1 MLALITGTAL
11 QSVLPKPKEFLYR
24 NTPFGAPSGPVLKVQ
39 MGGRDVYCL
48 NRHGIEGQTAA
59 HLVNYRANVWALREL
74 GITNAIA
81 TATVGG
87 INPALGRGAIVVP
100 DQIIDYT
107 YDRKQTFVGIGKI
120 DHYDFT
126 RPFDDG
132 LRDTLISALPGE
144 FHSNEHIQGCYG
156 VTQGPRFET
165 AAEIDRFRQDG
176 CDLVGM
182 TLMPEASLAREARI
196 RYAALCLVVNPAAGV
211 EEGGVDLEDTGVV
224 TKKALGGLGRMLE
237 SVVELIQE
245 GN

>member
-11 QSVLPKPKEFLYR
+11 QSVLPRPREFIYR
-24 NTPFGAPSGPVLKVQ
+24 NTPYGAPSGPVLEVQ
-39 MGGRDVYCL
+39 MGGKSVYCL

-59 HLVNYRANVWALREL
+59 HLVNYRANIWALKEL
-74 GITNAIA
+74 GVTKAVA

-107 YDRKQTFVGIGKI
+107 YGREQTFVGIRKI
-120 DHYDFT
+120 DHFDFT
-126 RPFDDG
+126 HPFDAEM
-132 LRDTLISALPGE
+132 RDTLTSALPDASQ
-144 FHSNEHIQGCYG
+144 SNENRQGCYG

-182 TLMPEASLAREARI
+182 TLMPEASLAREVNI

-211 EEGGVDLEDTGVV
+211 EEGEVDIKDTAVV
-224 TKKALGGLGRMLE
+224 TKRAISGLGGMLE
-237 SVVELIQE
+237 RVVELLQ
-245 GN
+245 